1 MSLLTIIQ
9 NVMLEIGLPRP
20 TTAFT
25 SEDKSVRQIIALANR
40 EGNELYS
47 YNDWAVLQKRSTI
60 TLVAGQSVYNL
71 PSDFGRI
78 INRTLWDTSNR

>member
-1 MSLLTIIQ
+1 VSLLTIIQ

-40 EGNELYS
+40 EGNELS
-47 YNDWAVLQKRSTI
+47 
-60 TLVAGQSVYNL
+60 
-71 PSDFGRI
+71 
-78 INRTLWDTSNR
+78 